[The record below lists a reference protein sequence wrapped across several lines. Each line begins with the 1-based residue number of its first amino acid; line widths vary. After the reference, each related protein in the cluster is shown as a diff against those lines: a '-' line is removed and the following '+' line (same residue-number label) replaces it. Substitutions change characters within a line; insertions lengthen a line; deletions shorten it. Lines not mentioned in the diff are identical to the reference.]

1 MRETFVMKK
10 PIGPAIVLLSASV
23 IALGETETSQAQTDA
38 IASIQEKGGLVL
50 EVAQND
56 SSLDVAFHLASKPAE
71 DGDLEPLQQ
80 LANVVNLNLRK
91 AAITDA
97 GLVHLKGLE
106 TLQRLHLEKTAIT
119 DAGLGH
125 LTDLTNLVYLN
136 LYETAVSDAGLQHL
150 KGLSKLRKLFLWKT
164 KVTQGGVDDL
174 LKSLP
179 ELEVVLGQELAPDP
193 PEEEKQE
200 EKEEE

>member
-1 MRETFVMKK
+1 MKK
-10 PIGPAIVLLSASV
+10 PIGLVIVLFSTSV
-23 IALGETETSQAQTDA
+23 SVLGVTKTSQAETDA

-56 SSLDVAFHLASKPAE
+56 PSLDVAFHLASKPAE
-71 DGDLEPLQQ
+71 DGDLAPLEQ
-80 LANVVNLNLRK
+80 LTNVVNLNLRK

-97 GLVHLKGLE
+97 GMAHLKGLK

-119 DAGLGH
+119 DAGLEH
-125 LTDLTNLVYLN
+125 LQDLTSLVYLN

-150 KGLSKLRKLFLWKT
+150 KGLSKLRKLFVWKT
-164 KVTQGGVDDL
+164 EVTQAGVDGL
-174 LKSLP
+174 RKSLP

-193 PEEEKQE
+193 PEKKTD
-200 EKEEE
+200 KEEEKKAD

>member
-1 MRETFVMKK
+1 MKK
-10 PIGPAIVLLSASV
+10 PIGLAIVLLSASV
-23 IALGETETSQAQTDA
+23 SALGETERSQAETDA
-38 IASIQEKGGLVL
+38 IAGIQEKGGLVL

-56 SSLDVAFHLASKPAE
+56 PSLDVAFHLASKPAE
-71 DGDLEPLQQ
+71 DGDLKPLEQ
-80 LANVVNLNLRK
+80 LTKVVNLNLRK

-97 GLVHLKGLE
+97 GLVHLKGLK

-119 DAGLGH
+119 DAGLAQLKD
-125 LTDLTNLVYLN
+125 LTDLIYLN

-164 KVTQGGVDDL
+164 RVTQEGVDGL
-174 LKSLP
+174 LESLP

-193 PEEEKQE
+193 PAKESEKEDEEK
-200 EKEEE
+200 KAD

>member
-1 MRETFVMKK
+1 MKK
-10 PIGPAIVLLSASV
+10 PIGLAIVLFSTSV
-23 IALGETETSQAQTDA
+23 SVLGVTKTSQAETDA

-56 SSLDVAFHLASKPAE
+56 PSLDVAFHLASKPAE
-71 DGDLEPLQQ
+71 DGDLAPLEQ
-80 LANVVNLNLRK
+80 LTNVVNLNLRK

-97 GLVHLKGLE
+97 GMAHLKGLK

-119 DAGLGH
+119 DAGLEH
-125 LTDLTNLVYLN
+125 LQDLTSLVYLN

-150 KGLSKLRKLFLWKT
+150 KGLSKLRKLFVWKT
-164 KVTQGGVDDL
+164 KVTQAGVDGL
-174 LKSLP
+174 RKSLP

-193 PEEEKQE
+193 PEKATDKKEEK
-200 EKEEE
+200 KKAD